1 MKFYAV
7 VFIILFNQTLTAA
20 SAAEAASASTL
31 PDGVAL
37 METVPQLAYCPVGHF
52 VFFSAENA
60 AWQANTSTLLHS
72 NCWKMAGNVTFYT
85 DYLGIFVPKTLQN
98 PNTWGYLNQPIEY
111 VAEMVI
117 KRKGDKL
124 PKDPEALLAME
135 LKTTLTTTMTIKV
148 GPLPLCY
155 AIQCL
160 VNTGWEEPAYNVPE
174 RRGAVIETF
183 TTLAQ
188 NTYPNLLA
196 HKPVKGK
203 TCYGPLGFALNKIF
217 EKKQT
222 DKPNLPD
229 ILIDMI
235 KILIRHHPLV
245 GKVQGDPEKSK
256 SALVS
261 PFDLLTELHLQHDK
275 STITHQIT
283 ALFLVHNMQVFSPS
297 EDKRLF
303 ETKNKLTGLAEVK
316 AWIEKYKS
324 C

>member
-1 MKFYAV
+1 MKKFYL
-7 VFIILFNQTLTAA
+7 LFCINIVTVAL
-20 SAAEAASASTL
+20 SAAEAASAPTL

-37 METVPQLAYCPVGHF
+37 TKTVPQLAYCPVGYF
-52 VFFSAENA
+52 VLFSAENA
-60 AWQANTSTLLHS
+60 AWQANKSASLHS
-72 NCWKMAGNVTFYT
+72 NCWKMAEPMIFDT
-85 DYLGIFVPKTLQN
+85 DYLGIFVPNALQD
-98 PNTWGYLNQPIEY
+98 PNNLRYLNQPIEY

-117 KRKGDKL
+117 KRNGDKL
-124 PKDPEALLAME
+124 PTDPEALLAME
-135 LKTTLTTTMTIKV
+135 LKTTLTTKMTMKV

-160 VNTGWEEPAYNVPE
+160 VNTCWTEPAYNVPE

-217 EKKQT
+217 EKKGT

-245 GKVQGDPEKSK
+245 GKVQGDPEKSE

-275 STITHQIT
+275 STITHQIA
-283 ALFLVHNMQVFSPS
+283 ALFLVHNMQVFSPFK
-297 EDKRLF
+297 DKRLI
-303 ETKNKLTGLAEVK
+303 ETKNKLTGLPEVK

>member
-1 MKFYAV
+1 MKKFYL
-7 VFIILFNQTLTAA
+7 LFCINIVTVAL

-37 METVPQLAYCPVGHF
+37 TKTVPQLAYCPVGYF
-52 VFFSAENA
+52 VLFSAENA
-60 AWQANTSTLLHS
+60 AWQANKRASLHS
-72 NCWKMAGNVTFYT
+72 NCWKMAGNVIFDT
-85 DYLGIFVPKTLQN
+85 DYLGIFVPKTLQDR
-98 PNTWGYLNQPIEY
+98 NTWSYLNQPIEY
-111 VAEMVI
+111 VAEMAI
-117 KRKGDKL
+117 ERKGNKL
-124 PKDPEALLAME
+124 PEDPEALLAME
-135 LKTTLTTTMTIKV
+135 LETTLITKMTMKV

-174 RRGAVIETF
+174 RRRAVIETF

-217 EKKQT
+217 EKKRT

-275 STITHQIT
+275 STITHQIA
-283 ALFLVHNMQVFSPS
+283 ALFLVHNMQVFSPF

-303 ETKNKLTGLAEVK
+303 KTKNKLTGLAEVK